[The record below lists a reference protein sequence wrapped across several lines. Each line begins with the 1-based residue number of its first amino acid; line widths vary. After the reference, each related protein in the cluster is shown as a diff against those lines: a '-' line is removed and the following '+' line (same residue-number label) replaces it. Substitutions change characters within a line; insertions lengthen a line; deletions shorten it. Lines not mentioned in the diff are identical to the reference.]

1 MILSLTFYKIRP
13 VSCLTFYEKRLILCL
28 TFYKIGLI
36 LCLTFYRS
44 LFLNPQNGDFFDKES
59 QV

>member
-1 MILSLTFYKIRP
+1 MILSLTFYKIRL
-13 VSCLTFYEKRLILCL
+13 VSCLTFYENR
-28 TFYKIGLI
+28 LI